1 MSFTIK
7 AEEDDA
13 NSHTLEHMEVQ
24 AHSAGSG
31 LLYGS
36 LSEEDAYILRVVSVN
51 GANGVPVYIISTP
64 FLQCAIFVS
73 LFMGNE
79 KIPSSIVKCGVP
91 KVVLTQAKINE
102 ACSLYIEGRCQL
114 DRHCLRIH
122 LIPPLHEVDVASDL
136 PESGPGQSFDNNSN
150 SSPLPSCNMSL
161 QPLTPAGRMGLEE
174 WGYETDAGVWLV
186 TEGNTTPVL
195 RLAKPRTKVPIF
207 PNPNSQDPKEAT
219 PIATR

>member
-1 MSFTIK
+1 
-7 AEEDDA
+7 
-13 NSHTLEHMEVQ
+13 MEVQ

-31 LLYGS
+31 LSYGS
-36 LSEEDAYILRVVSVN
+36 LSEEDACKIVIPTRAQIPDVCRYFARGFCKRGKRCSRIHHLDPLL
-51 GANGVPVYIISTP
+51 A
-64 FLQCAIFVS
+64 
-73 LFMGNE
+73 GNE